1 MNARNI
7 SIATIGSHTAL
18 QILRGAKDENF
29 KTMVVCR
36 KDMVPVYRNFRIA
49 DKIIEIKDYSD
60 FFSLESELKNSII
73 VPHASF
79 VAYMDLKK
87 LEKMNIMYYGNR
99 KILEWESD
107 RSIEREWLNNA
118 GLKTPV
124 IFSSPEEIDRA
135 VIVKFYGAGG
145 GKGYFVV
152 RKPEEFDKKMD
163 VVKGKKYVH
172 FF

>member
-1 MNARNI
+1 MLFILMNARNI

-107 RSIEREWLNNA
+107 R
-118 GLKTPV
+118 
-124 IFSSPEEIDRA
+124 
-135 VIVKFYGAGG
+135 
-145 GKGYFVV
+145 
-152 RKPEEFDKKMD
+152 
-163 VVKGKKYVH
+163 
-172 FF
+172 